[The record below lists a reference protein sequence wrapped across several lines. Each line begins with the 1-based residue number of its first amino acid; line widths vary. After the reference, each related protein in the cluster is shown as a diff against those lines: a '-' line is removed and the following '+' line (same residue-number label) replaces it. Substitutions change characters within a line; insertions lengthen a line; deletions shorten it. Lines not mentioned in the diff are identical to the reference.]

1 MRYQQGHQ
9 EDIDKPDQNCQD
21 QGLFLRLPG
30 NAPQTKRNG
39 QVYVCQ
45 HGEHGYEVQ
54 HRKESVATA
63 TKDCQ
68 SLTLE
73 PTSLPFVADR
83 VQWHVYGSTEQ
94 IHDSKIG
101 DENVW
106 NCS

>member
-1 MRYQQGHQ
+1 MAIVLAAFCLLSVEGQLEKQGA
-9 EDIDKPDQNCQD
+9 I
-21 QGLFLRLPG
+21 
-30 NAPQTKRNG
+30 
-39 QVYVCQ
+39 
-45 HGEHGYEVQ
+45 
-54 HRKESVATA
+54 A